1 MEFKEGSIYSIYIK
15 LVFLL
20 ALWSLVA
27 SIFRISLWLFV
38 PTKFIAMFFIFLVF
52 SIIHE
57 GFKHKIIA
65 ITVLYI
71 ISIPFVPFGLE
82 IVSIVYAIIS
92 GFPIEGPI
100 SNLGLYVFPIMA
112 IVFAL
117 SYELLYLIDKF
128 ILSFARNKIIKVI
141 MIILASLILIL
152 LFYFVFITKEKIDIE
167 SQKIELSKKISK
179 LIEDVSFDKNLSP
192 KEKLVELD
200 TLYDSCMQLSDEK
213 SQSYCIQN
221 VFQHKVSIGS
231 YNKGIEKDPDVPRL
245 ICSDLHKELDVVKKY
260 PNPYGSYLIKT
271 TYSECLEE
279 LKIES

>member
-38 PTKFIAMFFIFLVF
+38 PAKFIAMFFIFLVF
-52 SIIHE
+52 SIIHQ

-71 ISIPFVPFGLE
+71 ISIPFVPFGLN
-82 IVSIVYAIIS
+82 IVSIIYAIII
-92 GFPIEGPI
+92 GIPVEGI
-100 SNLGLYVFPIMA
+100 GTGLLFYVFPIYA
-112 IVFAL
+112 AVFII
-117 SYELLYLIDKF
+117 SYELSSFFDKY
-128 ILSFARNKIIKVI
+128 IISLTSNKIAKIT
-141 MIILASLILIL
+141 MIIVASLILIF
-152 LFYFVFITKEKIDIE
+152 LFYSVLITKEKIDIE
-167 SQKIELSKKISK
+167 SQKIELSKKISE

-200 TLYDSCMQLSDEK
+200 TLYYSCMQLSDEK